1 MTNEKNWIVNTW
13 NHEVNDWQEAA
24 RFETYDEAVDWAI
37 KTYGLHG
44 DYTFENALV
53 TARQAKRAEFGTGE
67 AIYTTT
73 DDFPAEIEHY
83 GRRWYRTEYEY
94 TTVDTG
100 MKNYRYET
108 FDTDRDI
115 RLFVDAAGHIWN
127 EEELGIL

>member
-1 MTNEKNWIVNTW
+1 MTLEQRYSKAINTIGGAAGLLNLPEQVKEVFKNTKDLETKVKMLELTA
-13 NHEVNDWQEAA
+13 EA
-24 RFETYDEAVDWAI
+24 TID
-37 KTYGLHG
+37 
-44 DYTFENALV
+44 
-53 TARQAKRAEFGTGE
+53 AKRAEFGTGE
-67 AIYTTT
+67 AIYTTA